1 MPARDRYHDQ
11 VEDALGGPSAAPA
24 ADPRLWTAGT
34 VGAPAGWAHPL
45 PDALIAPLR
54 SIAEARGRGDG
65 PITALRLTAA
75 EVSALGG
82 SLAAARR
89 DLERGRGFVILDRLP
104 LDRIPEREAI
114 ALYWMIGQ
122 LLGEPIAQNVQG
134 TLLYDV
140 RDSGQD
146 VAQGARFSV
155 TRYESSFHTDNSFG
169 ETVVDFVGLLCLK
182 TARSGGVSQV
192 VSGLAVVEALRRDH
206 PEVLSAL
213 GRPFHVDRRGGV
225 REGEAPTVLR
235 PVIELRGPEPL
246 FRYLRYWIE
255 AGHEKAG
262 QPLTPAQCQALDRL
276 DEVLNRPALRAEFS
290 LEPGQVYFINN
301 RWILHNRT
309 AFEDHPEPGRRRHLV
324 RLWLS
329 TRGGLCPAP

>member
-1 MPARDRYHDQ
+1 MSVSTELQTPADN
-11 VEDALGGPSAAPA
+11 
-24 ADPRLWTAGT
+24 PRAWTAET
-34 VGAPAGWAHPL
+34 VGDSCRWRLPL
-45 PDALIAPLR
+45 PDALISSLR
-54 SIAEARGRGDG
+54 SIYEARGRSEM
-65 PITALRLTAA
+65 PVTELRLFPEEKAALRAHLNAA
-75 EVSALGG
+75 SRE
-82 SLAAARR
+82 
-89 DLERGRGFVILDRLP
+89 LERGRGFVVLDRLP
-104 LDRIPEREAI
+104 VGRIPEREAI

-146 VAQGARFSV
+146 VARGARFSV
-155 TRYESSFHTDNSFG
+155 TNYESSFHTDNSFG
-169 ETVVDFVGLLCLK
+169 ETVLDYVGLLCLK
-182 TARSGGVSQV
+182 TARSGGMSQV
-192 VSGLAVVEALRRDH
+192 VSGLAAVEALGREH
-206 PEVLSAL
+206 PEALETLS
-213 GRPFHVDRRGGV
+213 RPFHVDRRGGV

-235 PVIELRGPEPL
+235 PVIERHGPEPL

-262 QPLTPAQCQALDRL
+262 EPLTPAQREALDRL

-309 AFEDHPEPGRRRHLV
+309 AFEDHPEPERRRHLM
-324 RLWLS
+324 RLWLEAGNGPK
-329 TRGGLCPAP
+329 TL

>member
-1 MPARDRYHDQ
+1 M
-11 VEDALGGPSAAPA
+11 GSS
-24 ADPRLWTAGT
+24 
-34 VGAPAGWAHPL
+34 AGWAHPL
-45 PDALIAPLR
+45 SDALIAPLR
-54 SIAEARGRGDG
+54 SIYEARGRGDA
-65 PITALRLTAA
+65 PITDLRLTAGEKA
-75 EVSALGG
+75 SLG
-82 SLAAARR
+82 SHLAATKHEL
-89 DLERGRGFVILDRLP
+89 DRGRGFAILDRLP
-104 LDRIPEREAI
+104 LDRIPEREVI
-114 ALYWMIGQ
+114 ALYWLIGQ
-122 LLGEPIAQNVQG
+122 LLGEPITQDVQG

-213 GRPFHVDRRGGV
+213 VRPFHVDRRRGV
-225 REGEAPTVLR
+225 REGEAPSVLR
-235 PVIELRGPEPL
+235 PVIELGGPEPL

-262 QPLTPAQCQALDRL
+262 QPLTPAQRQALDRL
-276 DEVLNRPALRAEFS
+276 DEVLNRPVLRAEFS

-309 AFEDHPEPGRRRHLV
+309 AFEDHPEPDRRRHLV
-324 RLWLS
+324 RLWLA
-329 TRGGLCPAP
+329 TMGGPRPAP

>member
-1 MPARDRYHDQ
+1 M
-11 VEDALGGPSAAPA
+11 APA
-24 ADPRLWTAGT
+24 ADPRSWTAET
-34 VGAPAGWAHPL
+34 VGAAAGWTHPL

-54 SIAEARGRGDG
+54 SIAEAPGRGDG
-65 PITALRLTAA
+65 PITALRLTADQQA
-75 EVSALGG
+75 ALGG
-82 SLAAARR
+82 YLAAAKH
-89 DLERGRGFVILDRLP
+89 DLEQGRGFVVLDRLP
-104 LDRIPEREAI
+104 VGRIPEREAI

-146 VAQGARFSV
+146 VARGARFSV
-155 TRYESSFHTDNSFG
+155 TNYESSFHTDNSFG
-169 ETVVDFVGLLCLK
+169 ETVVDYVGLLCLK
-182 TARSGGVSQV
+182 TARSGGVSQI
-192 VSGLAVVEALRRDH
+192 VSGLAVVEALRREH
-206 PEVLSAL
+206 PGAL
-213 GRPFHVDRRGGV
+213 EALCRPFHVDRRGGV

-235 PVIELRGPEPL
+235 PVIELGGPEPL

-262 QPLTPAQCQALDRL
+262 EPLTPERREALDRL

-309 AFEDHPEPGRRRHLV
+309 AFEDHPEPERRRHLV
-324 RLWLS
+324 RLWLEAGNGPS
-329 TRGGLCPAP
+329 PAC